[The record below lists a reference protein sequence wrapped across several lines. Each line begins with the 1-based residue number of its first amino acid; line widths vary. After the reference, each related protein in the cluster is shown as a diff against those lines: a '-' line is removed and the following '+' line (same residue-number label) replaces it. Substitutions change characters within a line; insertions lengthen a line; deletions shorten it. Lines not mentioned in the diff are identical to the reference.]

1 MSSRQLRLVALV
13 SRIRTTTEAKVL
25 SFAAVGSHGRE
36 WLSRLASSALTLA
49 ALALPASAQSPAN
62 VDYPSWVVSQIAD
75 SIGAPGPVRLLS
87 ADDPGGIHVE
97 LVRLLAARG
106 YRVTESDDATPIRWT
121 CGENLRERACV
132 VEVGAGAYKR
142 ESVVSRPR
150 DAGGAAAGEPVVAI
164 ELHPLHVQRAAMLD
178 VARAGDNFLVLT
190 STDVRMIA
198 SADAGRTIAAQPIT
212 TSRIWPRDLR
222 GLLRVTTNA
231 IDVFLP
237 GVRCRGTISPFV
249 VTCADEGDA
258 WPIGLQNTGMTPG
271 RNTFATPE
279 GLIFYDTASI
289 GGDRFVVVG
298 EGGVLTFLDAR
309 RQVVARGAAAEHVLG
324 LSGSCA
330 AAPFVVVGG
339 RSADRGADV
348 LRLFGVVN
356 GQVAPMPSTFTL
368 PGILT
373 ALWVDADARG
383 GTAIV
388 HDVAGGRYEAFHLTL
403 SCAR

>member
-1 MSSRQLRLVALV
+1 VASV
-13 SRIRTTTEAKVL
+13 SRTRTSTEAKVL

-49 ALALPASAQSPAN
+49 ALAVALPASAQSPAN

-75 SIGAPGPVRLLS
+75 AIGAPGPVRLLS
-87 ADDPGGIHVE
+87 ADDPSGIQAE

-106 YRVTESDDATPIRWT
+106 YRLTESDDATPIRWS
-121 CGENLRERACV
+121 CGENLRERVCV
-132 VEVGAGAYKR
+132 VEVGAGAQKKV
-142 ESVVSRPR
+142 SAVSRPR

-164 ELHPLHVQRAAMLD
+164 ALQPLHAQRGAMLD
-178 VARAGDNFLVLT
+178 VARAGDNLLVLA

-198 SADAGRTIAAQPIT
+198 IAEAGRTIAAQPIT
-212 TSRIWPRDLR
+212 TLRIWPRDLR
-222 GLLRVTTNA
+222 GRLRVTANA

-237 GVRCRGTISPFV
+237 GARCRGTISPFV
-249 VTCADEGDA
+249 ITCADEGDA

-279 GLIFYDTASI
+279 GLIFYDTASL
-289 GGDRFVVVG
+289 GGDRSVVVG
-298 EGGVLTFLDAR
+298 EGGVLTFLDER
-309 RQVVARGAAAEHVLG
+309 RQVVARGASAEHVLG

-339 RSADRGADV
+339 RSADRGSDV
-348 LRLFGVVN
+348 LRLFRVVN
-356 GQVAPMPSTFTL
+356 GQLAPMPSTFTL

-388 HDVAGGRYEAFHLTL
+388 HDVAAGRYEALHLTL